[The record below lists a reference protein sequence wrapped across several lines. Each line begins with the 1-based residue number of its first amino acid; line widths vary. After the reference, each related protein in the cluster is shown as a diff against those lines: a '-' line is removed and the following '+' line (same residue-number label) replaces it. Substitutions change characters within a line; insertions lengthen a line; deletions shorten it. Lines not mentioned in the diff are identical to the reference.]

1 MEGSMRRIGIPL
13 LAVVAGVGLGWAAR
27 SALTHGAGSDRRSDS
42 SMAAA
47 DPGVPIA
54 CNLDAL
60 SAQERERHAALLLEL
75 GGKVL
80 EMRELPDGYAYRF
93 APEAR
98 TVAEIAEWI
107 GLERA
112 CCPFLRFSLDV
123 EPNTGPVW
131 LRLTGSARVK
141 EFIGATF
148 RPSRG

>member
-1 MEGSMRRIGIPL
+1 MRRIGIL
-13 LAVVAGVGLGWAAR
+13 ILAVAAGVGLGWATR
-27 SALTHGAGSDRRSDS
+27 SALSPGAGSDRRSDS
-42 SMAAA
+42 HMADA
-47 DPGVPIA
+47 DSDVPIA
-54 CNLDAL
+54 CNLEAL
-60 SAQERERHAALLLEL
+60 SAPERERHAALLLEL
-75 GGKVL
+75 SRKVL

-93 APEAR
+93 APEAG
-98 TVAEIAEWI
+98 TTAAIAEWI